1 MEKIKVQLLTPLFW
15 KLFAIIKFDR
25 EELINGATSLVNLS
39 DLKASLAESEI
50 ANEVWDTKQA
60 AEYLKTTTRTLTKD
74 AESGKIPAAKV
85 GREWRF
91 SSIALYQY
99 LKGGQHGKV

>member
-1 MEKIKVQLLTPLFW
+1 MEQL
-15 KLFAIIKFDR
+15 I
-25 EELINGATSLVNLS
+25 LVNLT
-39 DLKASLAESEI
+39 DLKVLLSESTI
-50 ANEVWDTKQA
+50 KNEVWNTKQA
-60 AEYLKTTTRTLTKD
+60 AAYLKTTTRTVSKD

-99 LKGGQHGKV
+99 LNSKNRL

>member
-1 MEKIKVQLLTPLFW
+1 MEQL
-15 KLFAIIKFDR
+15 A
-25 EELINGATSLVNLS
+25 LVNLS
-39 DLKASLAESEI
+39 DLKAYLAESEI

-99 LKGGQHGKV
+99 LKGGKTWANSTEH

>member
-1 MEKIKVQLLTPLFW
+1 MEQLTLVKI
-15 KLFAIIKFDR
+15 D
-25 EELINGATSLVNLS
+25 
-39 DLKASLAESEI
+39 DLKALLAELKI
-50 ANEVWDTKQA
+50 KNEVWDTKQA
-60 AEYLKTTTRTLTKD
+60 AEYLKTTTRMLTKD

-99 LKGGQHGKV
+99 LKGGKT

>member
-1 MEKIKVQLLTPLFW
+1 MEQL
-15 KLFAIIKFDR
+15 A
-25 EELINGATSLVNLS
+25 LVNLS

-60 AEYLKTTTRTLTKD
+60 AEYLKTTTRTLTED

-99 LKGGQHGKV
+99 LKGGKTWVNSTEH

>member
-1 MEKIKVQLLTPLFW
+1 MEQL
-15 KLFAIIKFDR
+15 A
-25 EELINGATSLVNLS
+25 LVNLS
-39 DLKASLAESEI
+39 ALKASLAESEI

-74 AESGKIPAAKV
+74 AESGKIPAVKV

-99 LKGGQHGKV
+99 LKGGKTWANSTEH